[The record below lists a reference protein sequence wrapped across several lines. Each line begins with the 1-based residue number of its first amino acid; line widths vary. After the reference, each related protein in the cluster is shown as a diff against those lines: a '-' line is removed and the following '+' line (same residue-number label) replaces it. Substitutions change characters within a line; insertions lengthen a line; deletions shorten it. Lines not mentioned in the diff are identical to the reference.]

1 MKKLFLL
8 LTFFGL
14 LATAC
19 ESGGGVEE
27 ENGGNTPTLK
37 IELSKQTVDVD
48 FETGTYSISVTSPY
62 SWRASSDNDWIIVNS
77 KTGIAGTKELKF
89 SVKRN
94 EEEEIREGT
103 IVIKNED
110 YNLIAELYVVQKSFT
125 PSIVI
130 EPEALSFT
138 VEGGEQNIAVTANF
152 EYEISTSADW
162 VSYKKIEKGLTITV
176 PNYKEVEERS
186 AVVTISSKKYKISKN
201 IKVSQCAFEPKFDV
215 TPTEINFAVEGGEQN
230 IAVTANFEY
239 EISTS
244 ADWVSYKKTE
254 KGLTI
259 TVPNYTEVKERTA
272 EITISSEK
280 YNLSK
285 TIKVTQ
291 DGLTEEEYAKHL
303 ITYTSTD
310 GAVIDAANSY
320 RFGAN
325 IISNTYENG
334 IGIIRFDAPVALI
347 GEKAFWNCDNLES
360 ITIPN
365 SATSIGKNAFINCS
379 GLKNITIGDNVTSIG
394 FGAFSGCI
402 SLTGITIGD
411 NVTEIGERAF
421 FNCSS
426 LESVTM
432 GNNVTEIG
440 VSAFEDCTSLTSITI
455 PDGVTTMRERVLK
468 SCSSLTSVIIGKGVT
483 TIGNA
488 AFGACVSLTSLE
500 IPDNVTLIEE
510 FAFYSCIGLISI
522 TLPNSITEIKENTF
536 NGCENLIS
544 VTIPDSVTIIRE
556 RAFDSCGLA
565 SITIGNNVTT
575 IENCAFIWCR
585 SLKNVTIS
593 ESVTLIGEF
602 AFYACTSLA
611 AVYCKPTTPPT
622 GSSNM
627 FTGNDPDRKI
637 YVPTNS
643 VNAYKREMYW
653 MNYHQY
659 IVGYDF

>member
-162 VSYKKIEKGLTITV
+162 VSYKK
-176 PNYKEVEERS
+176 
-186 AVVTISSKKYKISKN
+186 
-201 IKVSQCAFEPKFDV
+201 
-215 TPTEINFAVEGGEQN
+215 
-230 IAVTANFEY
+230 
-239 EISTS
+239 
-244 ADWVSYKKTE
+244 TE

-285 TIKVTQ
+285 NIKVTQ

-556 RAFDSCGLA
+556 RAFDSCGLV